1 MREIFIEEAREVV
14 TTAREALASL
24 DRNHHDSEAMTVVRR
39 AFHTLK
45 GSSRMVGLD
54 EFGEA
59 GWACEQLCN
68 ARLADSTPT
77 ADAPLRAFFTRA
89 FNEFEAWIERIAQ
102 GQIGGVGDKEL
113 IAAATA
119 LRTGVGLEPAPA
131 TKSLLAMATAHM
143 SAAPPPAPVPAAPPV
158 TPSVH
163 QPMPLTWG
171 TVARESS
178 ATARPHQ
185 QPRGEPEPEPEPA
198 RAPEPAP
205 DASNGL
211 AAPGLAHAWQLH
223 QDALALLG
231 DMDGGQQPVP
241 VAPSRDAKPEP
252 KPEPES
258 ELNQVLAAP
267 GLAYAWQLHQDAL
280 ALLSNTGVPE
290 VAEVVPA
297 HDAEQAS
304 HDDHGLAA
312 PGLAHAW
319 QLLQDAVALVED
331 VIADAD
337 EGLAAPGLALAE
349 QLCHDALA
357 QIEAADDVFQ
367 AADSDESDSTDAGLA
382 SPGLGFAWQLHQE
395 AQASIGELLAADTD
409 LTEEEVAHLAA
420 PGLAFAWQMHQ
431 EAEEVVSELL
441 SVAEDLS
448 LLAPE
453 PPPQAE
459 ATDRDALAA
468 PGLIHLHQTPTEP
481 VAAVASEVGQ
491 PEFALDFE
499 LLLPGE
505 ETQAADL
512 APQTLPVADVVDD
525 GALGDDVLDLVLREI
540 EAAAQAPAPAPA
552 PVAAPVEVSDE
563 YRTVGHL
570 QISTALFNIYLDEAD
585 EQSKRL
591 CTALEE
597 WHHEQSGR
605 VGDTA
610 VALAHSLA
618 GNSGTV
624 GYKDLSGLARRLEH
638 ALGRSQAREHGMPG
652 EAALYMDVADE
663 IRRMLCEF
671 AVGVLAPADERV
683 LARMT
688 QHEHDEA
695 ELAAPSPAPA
705 AAAVAPAPT
714 PVPPAVP
721 AAPVARTVDATPR
734 HADAS
739 DAVDVIDPELFEIFA
754 DEGKDLLPALAEQLR
769 LWANDMN
776 NMSAGVVVM
785 RALHTFKGGA
795 RLAGA
800 MRMGEKAHRLETLVE
815 QVIARGHLD
824 AKQLA
829 EIESGVDV
837 VSEDFAR
844 LLSGEPSPE
853 EADAL
858 AALTSGAANPSD
870 LMAAVAPLEG
880 AVSAVA
886 PQFVAQR
893 AAAPESSTTEVA
905 TGQDAHVDWSRLSN
919 APASVTAQANRQAET
934 MAQGTVRVRAPLLD
948 RMVNHAGEVGIAR
961 ARIQLDMHQMQ
972 SSLRDLTD
980 NLERL
985 RRQLRDL
992 EIQAESQ
999 MTSRIEA
1006 ARHSHQTFDP
1016 LEMDRFTRTQEL
1028 TRMLAESVN
1037 DVGTVQR
1044 GLVQTLQDA
1053 EDQLVRQMRLTRDLQ
1068 DDLLRARMVE
1078 FDTVSDR
1085 LYRVVRQS
1093 AKESGKLVRLNLV
1106 GGSLELDRA
1115 VLERMAPPFEHLL
1128 RNAVV
1133 HGIEAPEV
1141 RQARGKEST
1150 GTIEISLHQMGN
1162 EVLLEVRDDGR
1173 GLDLARIAAKARAAG
1188 LLAEGAQ
1195 PSESELA
1202 GMIFRSGFTT
1212 ATQVTELAGRGV
1224 GMDVVRAE
1232 VTAMGGRIETS
1243 TAQGQGTVFKLVLPL
1258 TTAVNQVVVLSCG
1271 EINVAVPATLIELI
1285 RRVPAADIEQAYRVG
1300 TLRHGDQDIPFF
1312 WLGSLLQ
1319 DKLLGVVEGRT
1330 GQVVI
1335 VRSASQY
1342 VALHVS
1348 QVQGNQEV
1356 VVKNLGV
1363 QLSRLP
1369 GLAGMSLLPS
1379 GGTVLIYNPVALS
1392 AVYGTFI
1399 RHKLVELFA
1408 PKPADAIVLPEA
1420 VIEAPREPLV
1430 MVVDDSLTVRRITQ
1444 RLLVRE
1450 GYRVVLAKDGLD
1462 ALEKLAAGEK
1472 PGVMLCDI
1480 EMPRMDGFDL
1490 VRNVRGDPELA
1501 DIPVVMITSRIAQK
1515 HREHADELGVN
1526 HYLGKPYSED
1536 TLLRLV
1542 REYSEESARRRGQPI
1557 ALPA

>member
-102 GQIGGVGDKEL
+102 GHIGGVGDKEL

-163 QPMPLTWG
+163 QPVPLTWG

-185 QPRGEPEPEPEPA
+185 QLRGEPEPEPEPA
-198 RAPEPAP
+198 QAPEPAS
-205 DASNGL
+205 DAPSGL

-223 QDALALLG
+223 QDALALLVE
-231 DMDGGQQPVP
+231 DADGGEQP
-241 VAPSRDAKPEP
+241 APESE
-252 KPEPES
+252 PEPES
-258 ELNQVLAAP
+258 SQALAAP

-280 ALLSNTGVPE
+280 ALLSDVVVDEVTE
-290 VAEVVPA
+290 VAPA

-331 VIADAD
+331 VVADAG

-349 QLCHDALA
+349 QLCRDALA

-367 AADSDESDSTDAGLA
+367 AADLDESEGTDSGLA

-453 PPPQAE
+453 PQPQADV
-459 ATDRDALAA
+459 TDLDALAA
-468 PGLIHLHQTPTEP
+468 PGLIHLHQTQTEP
-481 VAAVASEVGQ
+481 VAAVASEVGL
-491 PEFALDFE
+491 PEFGLDFE
-499 LLLPGE
+499 LLLPDE
-505 ETQAADL
+505 DTQATDL
-512 APQTLPVADVVDD
+512 APQALPVAEVVDDD
-525 GALGDDVLDLVLREI
+525 GALGDDMLDLVLREI

-552 PVAAPVEVSDE
+552 PAPAEESDE

-638 ALGRSQAREHGMPG
+638 ALGRSQAREYGMPG
-652 EAALYMDVADE
+652 EAALYIDVADE

-671 AVGVLAPADERV
+671 AVGVLAPVDERV

-705 AAAVAPAPT
+705 SAAAVAAPAPAPI
-714 PVPPAVP
+714 PVPSAVP

-837 VSEDFAR
+837 LSEDFTR
-844 LLSGEPSPE
+844 LVSGEPSPE
-853 EADAL
+853 EVDVL
-858 AALTSGAANPSD
+858 AELTSGAANPSD

-886 PQFVAQR
+886 PQFMAPST
-893 AAAPESSTTEVA
+893 ATPESSTTEVA

-919 APASVTAQANRQAET
+919 TQASVTAQVNRQAET
-934 MAQGTVRVRAPLLD
+934 MAHGTVRVRAPLLD

-1271 EINVAVPATLIELI
+1271 DVSVAVPATLIELI
-1285 RRVPAADIEQAYRVG
+1285 RRVPAADIEQAYRAG

-1319 DKLLGVVEGRT
+1319 DKLLGMVEGRT

-1399 RHKLVELFA
+1399 RQKLVELFA
-1408 PKPADAIVLPEA
+1408 PKPADAIVQPEA

>member
-14 TTAREALASL
+14 TTAREALAVL
-24 DRNHHDSEAMTVVRR
+24 DRSHHDSEAMTVVRR

-54 EFGEA
+54 EFGDA

-68 ARLADSTPT
+68 SRLADSTPT
-77 ADAPLRAFFTRA
+77 ADAPLRAFFSRA

-143 SAAPPPAPVPAAPPV
+143 SATPPAPVPVPVAPPV
-158 TPSVH
+158 VASVH
-163 QPMPLTWG
+163 QPRPSAWG
-171 TVARESS
+171 TAARESG
-178 ATARPHQ
+178 AAPRPPQ
-185 QPRGEPEPEPEPA
+185 QQRGEPEPEPEPA
-198 RAPEPAP
+198 APAPAPAPEFAHAV
-205 DASNGL
+205 DVGGL

-223 QDALALLG
+223 QDALAL
-231 DMDGGQQPVP
+231 VSAAVAVEAP
-241 VAPSRDAKPEP
+241 VAEVHSSAAPA
-252 KPEPES
+252 ES
-258 ELNQVLAAP
+258 EHGLAAP
-267 GLAYAWQLHQDAL
+267 GLAHAWQLHQEAL
-280 ALLSNTGVPE
+280 ALVADAIASAATTAPVHDEPE
-290 VAEVVPA
+290 PEP
-297 HDAEQAS
+297 H
-304 HDDHGLAA
+304 HGLAA

-319 QLLQDAVALVED
+319 QLLQDAVALIDE
-331 VIADAD
+331 AD
-337 EGLAAPGLALAE
+337 EGLAAPGLVLAE
-349 QLCHDALA
+349 QLCRDALA
-357 QIEAADDVFQ
+357 QIESADDVFQ
-367 AADSDESDSTDAGLA
+367 AATHEPEEPESGLA
-382 SPGLGFAWQLHQE
+382 SPGLGFAWQMHQE
-395 AQASIGELLAADTD
+395 ALALVGEVLA
-409 LTEEEVAHLAA
+409 TETELSDDDVAHLAA

-441 SVAEDLS
+441 SVAEDLTQMAS
-448 LLAPE
+448 VADPE
-453 PPPQAE
+453 LD
-459 ATDRDALAA
+459 TLAA
-468 PGLIHLHQTPTEP
+468 PGLCHWHQI
-481 VAAVASEVGQ
+481 AAAPAVVTKEERASA
-491 PEFALDFE
+491 EFALDFE
-499 LLLPGE
+499 LLLP
-505 ETQAADL
+505 ADL
-512 APQTLPVADVVDD
+512 EQGDATASPELPVADVWDD
-525 GALGDDVLDLVLREI
+525 GSSGDDVLDLVLREI
-540 EAAAQAPAPAPA
+540 EAAAEAPAPAPA
-552 PVAAPVEVSDE
+552 PVPAAPAEVSDE

-597 WHHEQSGR
+597 WHHEQAGR
-605 VGDTA
+605 VNDTA

-624 GYKDLSGLARRLEH
+624 GYKELSSLARRLEH
-638 ALGRSQAREHGMPG
+638 ALGRSQAREHGMPN
-652 EAALYMDVADE
+652 EAALYLDVADE

-671 AVGVLAPADERV
+671 AVGVLAPVDARILER
-683 LARMT
+683 ME
-688 QHEHDEA
+688 QHEHAEA
-695 ELAAPSPAPA
+695 ELAAPAPAPVPASAPTVMAPPA
-705 AAAVAPAPT
+705 AAT
-714 PVPPAVP
+714 
-721 AAPVARTVDATPR
+721 APVARTVEAAPR
-734 HADAS
+734 DADAS

-815 QVIARGHLD
+815 QVIARGHLE

-837 VSEDFAR
+837 LSEDFAR

-853 EADAL
+853 EAEAL
-858 AALTSGAANPSD
+858 AASLVPGGSNPAE

-886 PQFVAQR
+886 PQFVAP
-893 AAAPESSTTEVA
+893 AARVSDLAVEMA

-934 MAQGTVRVRAPLLD
+934 MAPGTVRVRAPLLD

-1053 EDQLVRQMRLTRDLQ
+1053 EDQLVHQMRLTRDLQ

-1141 RQARGKEST
+1141 RQARGKEAT

-1188 LLAEGAQ
+1188 LLAEGTQ

-1258 TTAVNQVVVLSCG
+1258 TTAVNQVVVLNCG
-1271 EINVAVPATLIELI
+1271 DVGVAVPATLIELI
-1285 RRVPAADIEQAYRVG
+1285 RRVPAADIEQAYRTG
-1300 TLRHGDQDIPFF
+1300 TLRHGDQDIAFF

-1379 GGTVLIYNPVALS
+1379 GGTVLIYNPVALA
-1392 AVYGTFI
+1392 AVYGQEV
-1399 RHKLVELFA
+1399 RRRLVDLFA
-1408 PKPADAIVLPEA
+1408 PVAADAVAKPVEA
-1420 VIEAPREPLV
+1420 VVEAPREPLV

-1542 REYSEESARRRGQPI
+1542 REYSEESARRRGQPVT
-1557 ALPA
+1557 LPA